1 VGPIDLATREE
12 GFTKHPYKQ
21 DKQHTY
27 FHTTNLDQHLSEQEL
42 FEEETPVIRTS
53 TSTPRSNTRKRSSV
67 GRFPISPNRSP
78 PRFQTITDPGTTM
91 TSRLEAGK
99 RIENRPALVRQVKT
113 KDGNDTVIDFW
124 ADVCKFDNDK
134 LEAVMSVA
142 SAESDYDLTGFIRGV
157 EYQGFNRLFY
167 IKHALSLMSVSLF
180 VRFAILGA
188 IRGSN
193 FQRIIDTCEIMPQDM
208 INAFTSL
215 NFVKTP
221 KKKDHL
227 TILRNTASIPH
238 WCAFYM
244 VGAGIEKK
252 VNCPCPAAI
261 QFPGAA
267 SLPMS
272 KEVRLQH
279 IEFCMAFSA
288 LLPGGAFRMS
298 IYLTAMGNQIPVSDI
313 HQSVLTLLKVSSNTE
328 AYKLTEDD
336 VARYSSALITTK

>member
-1 VGPIDLATREE
+1 MSSL
-12 GFTKHPYKQ
+12 
-21 DKQHTY
+21 
-27 FHTTNLDQHLSEQEL
+27 L
-42 FEEETPVIRTS
+42 ET
-53 TSTPRSNTRKRSSV
+53 
-67 GRFPISPNRSP
+67 
-78 PRFQTITDPGTTM
+78 
-91 TSRLEAGK
+91 GK
-99 RIENRPALVRQVKT
+99 RVEGRPALVRQTKT
-113 KDGNDTVIDFW
+113 RDGRDAVVDVW
-124 ADVCKFDNDK
+124 ADVCRLDNDK

-142 SAESDYDLTGFIRGV
+142 SADADYDLVGFIRGI
-157 EYQGFNRLFY
+157 EYQGFNRLYY

-193 FQRIIDTCEIMPQDM
+193 FQRIVDTCEVMPQDM
-208 INAFTSL
+208 INSFTSL

-238 WCAFYM
+238 WCSFYM
-244 VGAGIEKK
+244 IGANIEKK
-252 VNCPCPAAI
+252 VNCPCPAAL

-272 KEVRLQH
+272 REVRQQH

-298 IYLTAMGNQIPVSDI
+298 IYLTAMSNPIPVSDI

-328 AYKLTEDD
+328 SYVLTQDD
-336 VARYSSALITTK
+336 VARYSTALITTK